1 MTPIVV
7 QKRSSTPTVVAIA
20 LMLVVAVVVAT
31 RQLPARQSQPLRS
44 YERLAQ
50 ADLAAQAHQDH
61 ELIAFSLA
69 QTGEVGLYF
78 TLQNLRTTAFELAVV
93 GADGTSYT
101 VMQADALRTD
111 RRGDGR
117 WAETL
122 PPGEYRLLLTA
133 AQSAGTVTVYASIP

>member
-1 MTPIVV
+1 MTPIAV
-7 QKRSSTPTVVAIA
+7 QKRSSTATVVAIA

-31 RQLPARQSQPLRS
+31 RQLPARQPQPPLG

-50 ADLAAQAHQDH
+50 ADLAAQAHESHQMA
-61 ELIAFSLA
+61 AFSLA

-78 TLQNLRTTAFELAVV
+78 TLQNLHTSAFELVVV
-93 GADGTSYT
+93 GAGGARYT

-111 RRGDGR
+111 RRGDGQ
-117 WAETL
+117 WEEAL

-133 AQSAGTVTVYASIP
+133 TQSAGLVTIYASIP

>member
-31 RQLPARQSQPLRS
+31 RQLPARQPQPQG

-111 RRGDGR
+111 RRGDGQ

-122 PPGEYRLLLTA
+122 PPGEYQLLLTA
-133 AQSAGTVTVYASIP
+133 AQLPAP

>member
-1 MTPIVV
+1 VTPIVV

-31 RQLPARQSQPLRS
+31 RQLPARQPQPQG

-111 RRGDGR
+111 RRGDGQ

-122 PPGEYRLLLTA
+122 PPGEYQLLLTA

>member
-31 RQLPARQSQPLRS
+31 RQLPARQPQPQG

-111 RRGDGR
+111 RRGDGQ

-122 PPGEYRLLLTA
+122 PPGEYQLLLTA